1 MRLILEW
8 VGAGLWAD
16 DDDAVQGCPEDGD
29 VRVPPQRA
37 LLAVHLE
44 PVGERRVWLD
54 WALCYHSG
62 AIRPAR

>member
-1 MRLILEW
+1 
-8 VGAGLWAD
+8 
-16 DDDAVQGCPEDGD
+16 
-29 VRVPPQRA
+29 VPPQRA
-37 LLAVHLE
+37 LLALHLE

>member
-1 MRLILEW
+1 
-8 VGAGLWAD
+8 
-16 DDDAVQGCPEDGD
+16 
-29 VRVPPQRA
+29 VPPQRA

>member
-1 MRLILEW
+1 VRLILER

-16 DDDAVQGCPEDGD
+16 DDDAVQGCPEDID
-29 VRVPPQRA
+29 VRVPPQRT

-44 PVGERRVWLD
+44 PVGECGVRLD

-62 AIRPAR
+62 AIRPTR